1 MPRLVGP
8 DAGLLVAGL
17 APALTAV
24 RLSLH
29 VLGAAVW
36 VGGQITMVGLLPAAR
51 RAGPD
56 APRSLGRAFSRLQWP
71 AYVLLVGT
79 GVWNVTATAGD
90 QAAAWNV
97 VLGVKI
103 AVVAAAGLGAWL
115 HGRARS
121 KVGLAVWGAMA
132 AAASI
137 AALVLGVLLA
147 G

>member
-1 MPRLVGP
+1 MVTGP
-8 DAGLLVAGL
+8 GRSTGLLAGL
-17 APALTAV
+17 APAVTAV

-56 APRSLGRAFSRLQWP
+56 APRSLARAFARVQWP
-71 AYVLLVGT
+71 AYALVVAT
-79 GVWNVTATAGD
+79 GVWNVVAAPGGQTGAW
-90 QAAAWNV
+90 QA
-97 VLGVKI
+97 VLGAKI
-103 AVVAAAGLGAWL
+103 AVVLLAGLGAWL
-115 HGRARS
+115 HQRARS
-121 KVGLAVWGAMA
+121 RAGLAVWGAVA